1 MVKSCLQKSVLM
13 NTDKQKR
20 VNWIP
25 LTCVFG
31 QIMYTII
38 CKTTRYVECS
48 KRFWARYQSDQDVD
62 HWTNSEKL
70 NLWKIRYVSR
80 KNGYNEELVLMSYTS
95 WVFDINQLHQFSLHT
110 YSDRF
115 SILIGIMC
123 FTRKGGTVWRNCV
136 KLDTV
141 ASSIIETKYIVA

>member
-1 MVKSCLQKSVLM
+1 MVKSCLQKSVFM
-13 NTDKQKR
+13 NTDKQKH

-38 CKTTRYVECS
+38 CKTTRYVQCS
-48 KRFWARYQSDQDVD
+48 KRFWARYQKWSRCWSLDKQWKVKLMKDKICF
-62 HWTNSEKL
+62 SE
-70 NLWKIRYVSR
+70 
-80 KNGYNEELVLMSYTS
+80 NGYNEEFVVMSYIS
-95 WVFDINQLHQFSLHT
+95 WIFDVNQLHQFSLHT

-123 FTRKGGTVWRNCV
+123 FTRMGGTVWRNCV

-141 ASSIIETKYIVA
+141 ANSITEAKYIVA